1 MTVPEAIG
9 VISRISLC
17 PNGVDR
23 GSKTNPFD
31 GCHESF
37 PFPMRS
43 KPWNIFFPRGIVI
56 GFMAFVEHLTPNT
69 TRDWAIEKEMV
80 VSLHLVVA
88 KKTFG
93 VSGGNV

>member
-1 MTVPEAIG
+1 MEHTLPTG
-9 VISRISLC
+9 V
-17 PNGVDR
+17 
-23 GSKTNPFD
+23 
-31 GCHESF
+31 
-37 PFPMRS
+37 
-43 KPWNIFFPRGIVI
+43 VI

-93 VSGGNV
+93 ISR